1 MDLSHLMVQLVI
13 AIACGIVGNMLIPRQ
28 IPGRFLGLI
37 IVGLVGVWLGE
48 WTYHFL
54 YAQYGFNYEF
64 LSWKVE
70 NVPIVPSVIGSAI
83 VIYVV
88 TSFLRWGRYSR

>member
-1 MDLSHLMVQLVI
+1 MDISHFTVQLVI
-13 AIACGIVGNMLIPRQ
+13 AIACGIIGNMMIPRQ

-37 IVGLVGVWLGE
+37 IVGLVGVWIGE

-54 YAQYGFNYEF
+54 RSQYGLNYAI
-64 LSWKVE
+64 LSWKVLD
-70 NVPIVPSVIGSAI
+70 VPIIPSVIGSAI

-88 TSFLRWGRYSR
+88 TSVLRWGRYSR